1 MTGYISEMRKLVG
14 HRPILQCGASTI
26 IVGKD
31 GRVLLQKRADN
42 GLWGYH
48 GGSVELDEDVQ
59 RAAERELFEE
69 TGLTALSMELLGV
82 FSGPDMHFTYPNGD
96 EVSNVDIVFVCRS
109 FVGEPI
115 PQDGEV
121 IELRYFSEEEITD
134 EMISSP
140 NLRALRTFFAKQN
153 RNEAN

>member
-1 MTGYISEMRKLVG
+1 MRKLVG

-59 RAAERELFEE
+59 AAAERELFEE
-69 TGLTALSMELLGV
+69 TGLTAKSMELLGV
-82 FSGPDMHFTYPNGD
+82 FSGPDMHFVYPNGD
-96 EVSNVDIVFVCRS
+96 EVSNVDIVFICRDYE
-109 FVGEPI
+109 GALT
-115 PQDGEV
+115 PQNDEV
-121 IELRYFSEEEITD
+121 LELKYFSADELTD
-134 EMISSP
+134 DMISSP
-140 NLRALRTFFAKQN
+140 NLRALRTFFEKEKQK
-153 RNEAN
+153 

>member
-1 MTGYISEMRKLVG
+1 MRKLVG

-59 RAAERELFEE
+59 AAAERELFEE
-69 TGLTALSMELLGV
+69 TGLTAKSMELLGV
-82 FSGPDMHFTYPNGD
+82 FSGSDMHFVYPNGD
-96 EVSNVDIVFVCRS
+96 EVSNVDIVFICRD
-109 FVGEPI
+109 FEGALTL
-115 PQDGEV
+115 QNDEV
-121 IELRYFSEEEITD
+121 LELKYFSEDELTD
-134 EMISSP
+134 DMISSP
-140 NLRALRTFFAKQN
+140 NLRALRTFFEKEKQK
-153 RNEAN
+153 

>member
-48 GGSVELDEDVQ
+48 GGSVELDEDV
-59 RAAERELFEE
+59 RAAAERELFEE
-69 TGLTALSMELLGV
+69 TGLIARSMELLGV
-82 FSGPDMHFTYPNGD
+82 FSGPDMHFVYPNGD
-96 EVSNVDIVFVCRS
+96 EVSIVDVVYICRDFEGS
-109 FVGEPI
+109 LT
-115 PQDGEV
+115 PQESEV
-121 IELRYFSEEEITD
+121 LELRFFSEDDLTD
-134 EMISSP
+134 GMISPP
-140 NLRALRTFFAKQN
+140 NLRALKTFFKNNQK
-153 RNEAN
+153 

>member
-1 MTGYISEMRKLVG
+1 MRKLVG

-59 RAAERELFEE
+59 AAAERELFEE
-69 TGLTALSMELLGV
+69 TGLTAKSMELLGV
-82 FSGPDMHFTYPNGD
+82 FSGPDMHFVYPNGD
-96 EVSNVDIVFVCRS
+96 EVSNVDIVYVCRD
-109 FVGEPI
+109 FDGI
-115 PQDGEV
+115 PAPQEGEV
-121 IELRYFSEEEITD
+121 TELRYFHENEITD
-134 EMISSP
+134 DMISPP
-140 NLRALRTFFAKQN
+140 NLRALLTFFEKEKQK
-153 RNEAN
+153 

>member
-1 MTGYISEMRKLVG
+1 MRRLVG

-26 IVGKD
+26 IVDKD

-59 RAAERELFEE
+59 AAAERELFEE
-69 TGLTALSMELLGV
+69 TGLTARSMELLGV
-82 FSGPDMHFTYPNGD
+82 FSGPDMHFVYPNGD
-96 EVSNVDIVFVCRS
+96 EVSNVDIVYVCRS
-109 FVGEPI
+109 FDGTPT

-121 IELRYFSEEEITD
+121 LELKYFSEDEITD
-134 EMISSP
+134 DMISAP
-140 NLRALRTFFAKQN
+140 NLRALRTFFEKEKQK
-153 RNEAN
+153 

>member
-1 MTGYISEMRKLVG
+1 MRKLVG

-59 RAAERELFEE
+59 AAAERELFEE
-69 TGLTALSMELLGV
+69 TGLTAKSMELLGV
-82 FSGPDMHFTYPNGD
+82 FSGPDMHFVYPNGD
-96 EVSNVDIVFVCRS
+96 EVSNVDIVFICRD
-109 FVGEPI
+109 FEGALTL
-115 PQDGEV
+115 QNDEV
-121 IELRYFSEEEITD
+121 LELKYFSEDELTD
-134 EMISSP
+134 DMISSP
-140 NLRALRTFFAKQN
+140 NLRALRTFFEKEKQK
-153 RNEAN
+153 